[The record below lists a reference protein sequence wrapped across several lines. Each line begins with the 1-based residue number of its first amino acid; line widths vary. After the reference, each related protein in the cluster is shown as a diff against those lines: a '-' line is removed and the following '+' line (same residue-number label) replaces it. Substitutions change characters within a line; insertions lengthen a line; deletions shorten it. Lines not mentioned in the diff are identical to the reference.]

1 MKTVLSSIAAVSMLL
16 AISPASAELRPEAA
30 SFAIVSNDDEV
41 GLEEPGWFWVGA
53 GILLGLGFLVL
64 LSDTE
69 PNSPR

>member
-1 MKTVLSSIAAVSMLL
+1 MKSGLPSVIALSMLL
-16 AISPASAELRPEAA
+16 AGTPAAAELRPEAA

-41 GLEEPGWFWVGA
+41 GLEEPGWFWIGA

-64 LSDTE
+64 LSDSE

>member
-1 MKTVLSSIAAVSMLL
+1 MRTGLSSVVALSMLFAVS
-16 AISPASAELRPEAA
+16 PATAELRPEAA

-64 LSDTE
+64 LSDSE